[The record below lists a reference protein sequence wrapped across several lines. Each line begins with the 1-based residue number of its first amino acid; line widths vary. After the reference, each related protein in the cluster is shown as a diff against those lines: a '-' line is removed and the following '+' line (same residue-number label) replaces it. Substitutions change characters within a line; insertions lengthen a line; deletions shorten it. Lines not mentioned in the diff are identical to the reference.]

1 MVLFFNV
8 KCEFEFEN
16 WFLAVSYLTTVL
28 SSCYLS
34 NELTIEIVVLNF
46 HLRGCL
52 YVSRDEITSGTG
64 Q

>member
-8 KCEFEFEN
+8 KRKFEFEN
-16 WFLAVSYLTTVL
+16 RFFAVSYLTIAL
-28 SSCYLS
+28 SYDYLS
-34 NELTIEIVVLNF
+34 NELTTEIDVLNF

-52 YVSRDEITSGTG
+52 YVRGDETTSGRE